1 MTFLRDKES
10 VCRGGFSWT
19 TLTQVLNVFPL
30 VSIASIPVAYTVTTQ
45 PLSDFILPPSR
56 RLLKDIFTATLWNQ
70 NQHTYKKPVL
80 FNFFVTWIFSHFL
93 SPFLLWKGASMLLL
107 LQEHLTP
114 GRGKKKTIFLALC
127 TVILGQNG
135 AVPYREQ
142 KLPFPGK
149 LLSLTDSARN
159 WTIIPDNYIYK
170 KGLAHNLSKKIM
182 LFTCVSYR
190 DPHIVA

>member
-80 FNFFVTWIFSHFL
+80 FNFLSLEFFLIFYHLFFFGKEPPCCSCCRSISHL
-93 SPFLLWKGASMLLL
+93 AG
-107 LQEHLTP
+107 E
-114 GRGKKKTIFLALC
+114 KKK
-127 TVILGQNG
+127 
-135 AVPYREQ
+135 
-142 KLPFPGK
+142 
-149 LLSLTDSARN
+149 
-159 WTIIPDNYIYK
+159 
-170 KGLAHNLSKKIM
+170 NLSCFMYCHSWSKWSCAVQRAKAAIPWEAPK
-182 LFTCVSYR
+182 
-190 DPHIVA
+190 PHRQCQELNHNPW

>member
-114 GRGKKKTIFLALC
+114 GRGKKK
-127 TVILGQNG
+127 
-135 AVPYREQ
+135 
-142 KLPFPGK
+142 
-149 LLSLTDSARN
+149 
-159 WTIIPDNYIYK
+159 
-170 KGLAHNLSKKIM
+170 NLSCFMYCHSWSKWSCAVQRAKAAIPWEAPK
-182 LFTCVSYR
+182 
-190 DPHIVA
+190 PHRQCQELNHNPW